1 MNMAKYGSFF
11 IITLV
16 LQLILFFVIKKDT
29 GVTIIDMVVMSLL
42 LALFSFILDKVLR
55 KEKSA

>member
-1 MNMAKYGSFF
+1 MNMAKYGSLF